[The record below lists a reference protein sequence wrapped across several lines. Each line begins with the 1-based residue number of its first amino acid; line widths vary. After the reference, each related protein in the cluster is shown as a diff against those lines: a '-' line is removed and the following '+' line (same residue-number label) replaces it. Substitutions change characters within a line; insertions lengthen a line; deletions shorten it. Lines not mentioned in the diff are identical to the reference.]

1 MLVFKEL
8 INYYIGGDGNNL
20 ITENSYQKQLIN
32 DSIKQYD
39 EININWTRW
48 WLYNWLFIRFCLF
61 EENYRLTAV
70 DLSKQKVLDTDSRA
84 IQQIIFTVKVTAVT
98 KVF

>member
-39 EININWTRW
+39 EININWTR
-48 WLYNWLFIRFCLF
+48 
-61 EENYRLTAV
+61 
-70 DLSKQKVLDTDSRA
+70 
-84 IQQIIFTVKVTAVT
+84 
-98 KVF
+98 